1 MSDISSTIAAEPSL
15 ESQARGLRGKL
26 VLFLVLVLAT
36 IAACFFIEPPAKM
49 SEPGV
54 WMHWPDQVL
63 GYTGQEIKLKSSDP
77 ERVLLPSDTEIAKE
91 LYTNQDG
98 DHIAAEIVLSG
109 VEHRSIHR
117 PEICLKGQGWTLHS
131 GQVVR
136 IPLELGRRSLEVTV
150 LDITQPL
157 QTPQGKVI
165 QQEALYAYFFVSKDA
180 ETAKHFDRIAITNLD
195 LLLHNKSHRW
205 AYVIAMAGVNGGRT
219 REQTLDIIKRFFQQT
234 APSILRSESPNGPP
248 DDSPTAK

>member
-1 MSDISSTIAAEPSL
+1 MSDISSTIAASPSL
-15 ESQARGLRGKL
+15 EAQTRGLRGKL
-26 VLFLVLVLAT
+26 VAFLAFVLAT
-36 IAACFFIEPPAKM
+36 IAACFLIEPPAKM

-54 WMHWPDQVL
+54 WMHWPAQML
-63 GYTGQEIKLKSSDP
+63 GYTGKELEAGEA

-91 LYTNQDG
+91 LYTNTDG
-98 DHIAAEIVLSG
+98 DQIESEIVLSG

-136 IPLELGRRSLEVTV
+136 IPLKSGRLLDVMV
-150 LDITQPL
+150 LDISQPWH
-157 QTPQGKVI
+157 TPQGKVV

-195 LLLHNKSHRW
+195 LLFHNKAHRW

-219 REQTLDIIKRFFQQT
+219 REQTLDLIKRFFQQT
-234 APSILRSESPNGPP
+234 APYILKSESPSGA
-248 DDSPTAK
+248 PTEPKAL